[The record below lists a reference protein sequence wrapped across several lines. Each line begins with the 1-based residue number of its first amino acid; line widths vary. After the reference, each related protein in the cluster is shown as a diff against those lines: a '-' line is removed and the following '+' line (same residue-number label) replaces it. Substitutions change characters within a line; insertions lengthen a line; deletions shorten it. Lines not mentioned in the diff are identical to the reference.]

1 MENFSLTNQRT
12 FTPIEK
18 QMIWKKPT
26 SHQTSAEE
34 LRIATEIKAN
44 WLDPEMKISNVL
56 LEGDAGSGKTQLAK
70 ALSFDLQLP
79 YTKVT
84 CFADMDKSDVF
95 GALLPVIDSDQ
106 EEDQE
111 LLTAIYQTDTLAAVL
126 TLIEQYYSVDP
137 LTAKQKL
144 ADLVQ
149 RIENNQ
155 ESTIHYK
162 YYPSEIVRAIEK
174 GYLLEIQEPT
184 VIRDASVLVALNSAL
199 ETNGLLNLPTG
210 VIKRH
215 PDCIIII
222 TTNRNYQGNR
232 PLNESLRDRM
242 QHAEKMDLPELSVMV
257 ERAISKTQVNEPIL
271 LLKMAEVIRLL
282 DETAKANA
290 IKGVAG
296 MRSYFYWV
304 NTMKQHQDIFVSLYP
319 KVLYKLTTDPDELH
333 ILTTALT
340 DSGLLDEL
348 RDLLRQKKWGD
359 LSDESPRIK
368 GRTIRAEEA
377 IERQIDQL
385 AEETTSLAEQPSE
398 KEEVLQEEEQTKE
411 ATAKEETPTDTLPL
425 SEERSQEV
433 EGRSQQQNQADDE
446 SQEMSASDME
456 ALDKQLK
463 RELNKEARQLMKGT
477 IHEKEGMIVHR
488 PKFTVINP
496 EVATIRQEIDPI
508 VDSLSRQILDLLENE
523 QSETYQKGKYE
534 GQRFNASRVAYGD
547 LRQFDKKN
555 PPHEQPSLAVALR
568 IDESGSMVRE
578 DRMIAAKKAAFAIAA
593 FAKKV
598 RIPLLIYGDTADV
611 STREKTSVFSYKE
624 FSDSFEWLE
633 QKLVT
638 MKPRQN
644 NRDGAV
650 LRLIAGKLTEQP
662 ATTKLIVNISD
673 GQPKALPD
681 YTGAKAKKDIQEV
694 LTEYERQGIVFIS
707 AAIGQDKEEI
717 KEIYGASRFVDITD
731 LSTFPKQLIQLI
743 SRYL

>member
-1 MENFSLTNQRT
+1 MENFSLTDQRT

-70 ALSFDLQLP
+70 ALSCDLQLP

-111 LLTAIYQTDTLAAVL
+111 LLTAIYQTDTLSAVL
-126 TLIEQYYSVDP
+126 TLIEQYYSVDQQ
-137 LTAKQKL
+137 TAKQKL

-149 RIENNQ
+149 RIENNE

-257 ERAISKTQVNEPIL
+257 ERAISKTQVKEPTL

-304 NTMKQHQDIFVSLYP
+304 NTMKQNQDIFVSLYP

-348 RDLLRQKKWGD
+348 RELLRQKKWGD
-359 LSDESPRIK
+359 LSDESPRTK

-398 KEEVLQEEEQTKE
+398 KEEVLPEEQTKE
-411 ATAKEETPTDTLPL
+411 AAAKEETPIDTLPL

-488 PKFTVINP
+488 PKFAVINP

-578 DRMIAAKKAAFAIAA
+578 DRMLAAKKAAFAISA

-598 RIPLLIYGDTADV
+598 CIPLLIYGDTADV

>member
-304 NTMKQHQDIFVSLYP
+304 NTMKQNQDIFVSLYP

>member
-1 MENFSLTNQRT
+1 MENFSLTDQRT

-34 LRIATEIKAN
+34 LRIATEIKTN

-126 TLIEQYYSVDP
+126 TLIEQHYSVDP

-257 ERAISKTQVNEPIL
+257 ERAISKTQVKEPTL

-304 NTMKQHQDIFVSLYP
+304 NTMKQNQDIFVSLYP

-348 RDLLRQKKWGD
+348 RALLRQKKWGD

-398 KEEVLQEEEQTKE
+398 KEEVLQEEQTKE

-433 EGRSQQQNQADDE
+433 EGRSQQQQQSDDE

-477 IHEKEGMIVHR
+477 IHEKEGIIVHR

-624 FSDSFEWLE
+624 FLDSFEWLE